1 MASTMN
7 DDDALELLW
16 AAHFEELRNMSDAD
30 ILEGVDIPKL
40 GSDRIQMMASVK
52 TEAGRR
58 RLAAAKTALA
68 KAKGIQSA
76 EGASESLTEMRAFLK
91 DVASNDPRFTM
102 AARALEEMTDEV
114 VLHTYARIKAL
125 LSDD

>member
-1 MASTMN
+1 MK

-30 ILEGVDIPKL
+30 ILDGVDIPKL

-52 TEAGRR
+52 AEAGRR
-58 RLAAAKTALA
+58 RLAAAKTELT
-68 KAKGIQSA
+68 KAKGIQAA
-76 EGASESLTEMRAFLK
+76 EGASVSLTEMRAFLK
-91 DVASNDPRFTM
+91 NVASNDPRFTL
-102 AARALEEMTDEV
+102 AARALEEMTDDV

-125 LSDD
+125 LADD

>member
-1 MASTMN
+1 MK

-16 AAHFEELRNMSDAD
+16 VAHFEELRNMSDAD

-52 TEAGRR
+52 AEAGRR
-58 RLAAAKTALA
+58 RLAAAKTELT
-68 KAKGIQSA
+68 KSKGIETPDGNSV
-76 EGASESLTEMRAFLK
+76 SLTEMRAFLK

-102 AARALEEMTDEV
+102 AARALEEMTDNV

-125 LSDD
+125 LAED